1 MWRLLVIM
9 PGVKTTQDYST
20 GLSADVVSVCHSAW
34 CGNSS
39 RLTGVKTTQDY
50 STGVSAD
57 VASVHHSAWFA
68 ICSGLLNLRVS

>member
-1 MWRLLVIM
+1 MWRLLAIM

-20 GLSADVVSVCHSAW
+20 GLSADVVSVCHSA
-34 CGNSS
+34 
-39 RLTGVKTTQDY
+39 LTGVKTTQDY